1 MAHFAKINED
11 NIVVD
16 VLVVADADEH
26 RGQEFLA
33 DDLRLGGTWIQ
44 TSYNTVAGG
53 HRLGGTPV
61 RGNYAGVGLIYDPD
75 LDAFYPPQP
84 IPSWTLN
91 ESTFQWE
98 APVPQPDTTTGKRY
112 EWIEDDGEW
121 VELVP
126 EVTPGGDADNPYP
139 GDGNNP
145 PFYQW
150 NTETNEWDLVPE

>member
-1 MAHFAKINED
+1 M
-11 NIVVD
+11 
-16 VLVVADADEH
+16 
-26 RGQEFLA
+26 
-33 DDLRLGGTWIQ
+33 
-44 TSYNTVAGG
+44 
-53 HRLGGTPV
+53 GGTPV

-84 IPSWTLN
+84 FPSWTLN

-98 APVPQPDTTTGKRY
+98 APVPKPDTTTGKY
-112 EWIEDDGEW
+112 YDWIEDDGEW
-121 VELVP
+121 VEIVL
-126 EVTPGGDADNPYP
+126 EVTPGGTDDNPYP